1 MKLYH
6 YTSFNTF
13 LKIWHTKTLL
23 FQPFYN
29 VNDRLERSKFVKI
42 PDFSNESKSQ
52 LNKLDIQLASYR
64 QISLLTDYSETI
76 KGFMSSMMWGHYGDK
91 GNGVCIELDYD
102 KLNLLDQTIIKN
114 KVDYSIEIKAPTLK
128 KEDDILNFIDTHID
142 YFFFQKTKE
151 WEGENEYR
159 LVSRIQTELDISN
172 AISAVY
178 MFEYKRPET
187 QTVLQLVGE
196 DILHIVAPNR
206 EAGNLPRPIIAFK
219 WKHISK

>member
-6 YTSFNTF
+6 FTSFNTF
-13 LKIWHTKTLL
+13 IKIWHSKKLL
-23 FQPFYN
+23 FHPFYN
-29 VNDRLERSKFVKI
+29 VNDRLEKSKFVKI
-42 PDFSNESKSQ
+42 PDFSSESKSQ
-52 LNKLDIQLASYR
+52 LNKLDDQLASYR
-64 QISLLTDYSETI
+64 QISLLSDYSESI

-91 GNGVCIELDYD
+91 GNGVCIELDSD
-102 KLNLLDQTIIKN
+102 KLNLLDPTIVKH
-114 KVDYSIEIKAPTLK
+114 KVDYSIEINAPTLE
-128 KEDDILNFIDTHID
+128 KEDDIQTFIDTHID

-196 DILHIVAPNR
+196 DILHIVVPNR
-206 EAGNLPRPIIAFK
+206 EASDYPIKAFR
-219 WKHISK
+219 WKDIRK

>member
-6 YTSFNTF
+6 FTSFNTF
-13 LKIWHTKTLL
+13 IKIWHSKKLL

-52 LNKLDIQLASYR
+52 LNKLDNQLASYR
-64 QISLLTDYSETI
+64 QISLLSDYSESI
-76 KGFMSSMMWGHYGDK
+76 KGFMSSVMWGHYGDK
-91 GNGVCIELDYD
+91 GNGVCIELDSD
-102 KLNLLDQTIIKN
+102 KLNLLDPTIKKH
-114 KVDYSIEIKAPTLK
+114 KVNYSIEINAPTLE
-128 KEDDILNFIDTHID
+128 KEDDIQIFIDTHID

-151 WEGENEYR
+151 WDGENEYR

-196 DILHIVAPNR
+196 DKLHIVVPNR
-206 EAGNLPRPIIAFK
+206 EASDLPRPIIAFK
-219 WKHISK
+219 WKNICK

>member
-29 VNDRLERSKFVKI
+29 VNDRLEKSKFVKI
-42 PDFSNESKSQ
+42 SDLSNESKNQ
-52 LNKLDIQLASYR
+52 LNKLDNQLASYR
-64 QISLLTDYSETI
+64 QISLLSDYSEVI

-91 GNGVCIELDYD
+91 GNGVCIELDSD

-114 KVDYSIEIKAPTLK
+114 KVDYSIEINAPTLK
-128 KEDDILNFIDTHID
+128 KEDDVLNFIDTHID

-187 QTVLQLVGE
+187 QTVLQLVGG
-196 DILHIVAPNR
+196 DILHIVIPNR
-206 EAGNLPRPIIAFK
+206 TSNDYPIKAFR
-219 WKHISK
+219 WKDISK